1 MSLYIL
7 RVLFNKMWLI
17 LGVPLAVGLFAYFFT
32 WNIKKE
38 YKSTAQLSTG
48 FTLKKVNKAA
58 TGNDEYWDSQV
69 NFDNF
74 IEIMKSEP
82 VGSMVS
88 YQLLLHDLSEG
99 RPFRETGL
107 TSFSKPELD
116 SARIKLRVNMA
127 SFKLMSSYDEF
138 ENRLMDL
145 LDKKDYNV
153 SKWIHEGIL
162 KIGRVEDSDY
172 ISVEFVSEDPFLS
185 AFVVNAVSQE
195 TIRYNNSLDN
205 TIPSDSVQFFA
216 DEAVKRKKELEAK
229 TERLRIGNA
238 GNNENLPDGDDKER
252 NEKLAKLAGYQMQLR
267 EEENRANGLYVS
279 LKDIKSRIGEYEKL
293 PAKVS
298 HTAPPMNPKLV
309 ALQNKINELNKI
321 YVDNGSSDKALAGTI
336 GKLRD
341 QLQLKKALLEV
352 ESKNAEKPSTTD
364 KQKPPDELIAESRKL
379 ESDYKQVESRVFS
392 LRATVNQLRSNTPR
406 PSRTVVSR
414 DSLTASLEREHDKA
428 FKEYARAVEKL
439 KEAKNKALTAGPRTK
454 LAVPGKPSPEPESS
468 KAFAITALAMIGC
481 CIFCLAKIILSEYR
495 RATSFSPLI
504 GQNKSLYRKIFS
516 RKFTI

>member
-17 LGVPLAVGLFAYFFT
+17 LGVPLAVGMFAYFFT

-48 FTLKKVNKAA
+48 FTLTKEGKAA
-58 TGNDEYWDSQV
+58 RGNDDYWDSQV

-116 SARIKLRVNMA
+116 SARIRLRANMA
-127 SFKLMSSYDEF
+127 SFKLMSSFDEF

-145 LDKKDYNV
+145 LEKKDYNI

-162 KIGRVEDSDY
+162 KIGRVEDTDY
-172 ISVEFVSEDPFLS
+172 ISVEFISEDPFLS

-205 TIPSDSVQFFA
+205 TFLPDSVQFFA
-216 DEAVKRKKELEAK
+216 NEAVKRKKELEDK

-238 GNNENLPDGDDKER
+238 VNNEVLADGDDKER
-252 NEKLAKLAGYQMQLR
+252 NAKLAGYQMQLR

-279 LKDIKSRIGEYEKL
+279 LKNIKSRMAEYEKL

-298 HTAPPMNPKLV
+298 HAAAPPANPKLV

-336 GKLRD
+336 SKLRD

-352 ESKNAEKPSTTD
+352 ESKNAEKPNTTD

-392 LRATVNQLRSNTPR
+392 LRATVNKLRSNTPR
-406 PSRTVVSR
+406 PSRTVISR
-414 DSLTASLEREHDKA
+414 DSLTARLEREHDRA

-439 KEAKNKALTAGPRTK
+439 KGAKNKALTAGPRTK

-481 CIFCLAKIILSEYR
+481 CIFCLTKIILSEYR